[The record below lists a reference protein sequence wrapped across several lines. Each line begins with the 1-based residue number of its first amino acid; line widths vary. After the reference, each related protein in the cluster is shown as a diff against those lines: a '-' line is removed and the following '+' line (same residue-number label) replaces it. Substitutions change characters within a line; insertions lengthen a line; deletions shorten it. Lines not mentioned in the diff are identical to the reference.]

1 MKHAQRMVLVPEA
14 DYKKHKKTQQKHKK
28 KSRKTCNSI
37 KPCKKTQGIKH
48 KLAFL
53 NAPARKLY
61 AQHRAAKKA
70 AQHVARMT
78 LAPTENDSKV
88 SNWSTPPAIETAD
101 AAQAAA
107 APAILT
113 SIPLQHRARA
123 KKILDVLLKRGYR
136 YNSATKH
143 LQLPTGRVLPNT
155 NIVSILWAA
164 SVRDYRGKRTKP
176 PGWIQF
182 IDSIIKYQVPQSVF
196 TKAGVKADL
205 EERAK
210 YLSSESDVVSAK
222 WEAYE

>member
-1 MKHAQRMVLVPEA
+1 MVLVPEA
-14 DYKKHKKTQQKHKK
+14 DYNKHKKTQQKQKQK
-28 KSRKTCNSI
+28 TRKTCNSI
-37 KPCKKTQGIKH
+37 KLCKKTQGIKH

-53 NAPARKLY
+53 NAPARKVY
-61 AQHRAAKKA
+61 AQHRAATKA

-78 LAPTENDSKV
+78 LAPKENDSKV
-88 SNWSTPPAIETAD
+88 SNWSTPQEIEPAATAD
-101 AAQAAA
+101 AADAT
-107 APAILT
+107 APTILT

-123 KKILDVLLKRGYR
+123 KKILDVLLKHGYR
-136 YNSATKH
+136 YNSATKR

-164 SVRDYRGKRTKP
+164 SVRDYRGKRAKP

-182 IDSIIKYQVPQSVF
+182 IDSVIKYQVPQSIF